1 MTHAEWIAIV
11 AIMMPVMGS
20 VLVSTWL
27 ISAKLAGLKG
37 KIINLEEK
45 VQTLFTLWNE
55 RPWNDTPCE
64 DHAVKLNG
72 LGRRLERLEK
82 K

>member
-1 MTHAEWIAIV
+1 MTPIEWITIA
-11 AIMMPVMGS
+11 AIMVPVVGS

-27 ISAKLAGLKG
+27 ISAKLAGLEN
-37 KIINLEEK
+37 KIVNVEEK
-45 VQTLFTLWNE
+45 VQTLFTLWND
-55 RPWNDTPCE
+55 RPWNNTPCE